1 MYIKTLKIVLTMY
14 FQNFQYSYLQIAA
27 LSMRISFLPLFMY
40 NSKYIFIC
48 IYIHQ
53 F

>member
-27 LSMRISFLPLFMY
+27 LSMRISLFILY
-40 NSKYIFIC
+40 LNGYYT
-48 IYIHQ
+48 IYI
-53 F
+53 